1 MPSSP
6 QRGEDR
12 HGAESP
18 RTDGLVTSSP
28 SRHDLAPF
36 EDETDIILGN
46 DMQEVVEEEDGEELF
61 GDAMERYM
69 CWRKLI
75 LCVCFPA
82 ILIRGQMKIIL
93 EAGAHENCSFV
104 PFYWDN
110 SLVYETT
117 IV

>member
-12 HGAESP
+12 RGAESP

-46 DMQEVVEEEDGEELF
+46 DMQEIVEEEDGEELF
-61 GDAMERYM
+61 GDAMERQVN
-69 CWRKLI
+69 I
-75 LCVCFPA
+75 TFLCLLA
-82 ILIRGQMKIIL
+82 IMDTR
-93 EAGAHENCSFV
+93 V
-104 PFYWDN
+104 
-110 SLVYETT
+110 
-117 IV
+117 